1 MLQKL
6 LLYLTIGVSITWLY
20 DIILRKTQPED
31 NQFNNIERLFITL
44 IWPLAILWTIY
55 TISSNRK
62 RGE

>member
-20 DIILRKTQPED
+20 DVILRKTQPED
-31 NQFNNIERLFITL
+31 KQFNNIERLFITL

-55 TISSNRK
+55 TIYSNRK